1 MSDTGIRS
9 IGLSLLVALA
19 IGVLPATLRADDA
32 KCPGGIGLLAA
43 KSVPLKAGETIAF
56 LGDSITQGGAGKGG
70 YCRLIDDKI
79 TKDHPEL
86 GVKIVYAGIS
96 GHKVP
101 DLQKRLDRDV
111 ISKKPTVVFIY
122 IGINDVWHSQNGRG
136 TPKDKYEAGLN
147 DIIQRIKA
155 AGAVVVLATPS
166 VIGEKTDGS
175 NKFDKMLDEYSA
187 ISRKVAAEHKLT
199 MCDLRA
205 AFLAHL
211 KKNNPENKDRGI
223 LTGDTVHLNGA
234 GNRFVAD
241 QATAAILAAL
251 KQR

>member
-1 MSDTGIRS
+1 M
-9 IGLSLLVALA
+9 LVALA
-19 IGVLPATLRADDA
+19 MGVLPATLRADDA
-32 KCPGGIGLLAA
+32 KCEGGLSLLAA
-43 KSVPLKAGETIAF
+43 KDVSLKAGDTIAF

-70 YCRLIDDKI
+70 YCRLIDEAI
-79 TKDHPEL
+79 TKNHPEL

-96 GHKVP
+96 GNKVP
-101 DLQKRLDRDV
+101 DLQRRLDRDV

-147 DIIQRIKA
+147 DIIGRIKA
-155 AGAVVVLATPS
+155 AGAVIVLATPS

-175 NKFDKMLDEYSA
+175 NKFDKMLEEYSA
-187 ISRKVAAEHKLT
+187 ISRKVAADNKLT
-199 MCDLRA
+199 LCDLRA
-205 AFLAHL
+205 AFQTHL

-223 LTGDTVHLNGA
+223 LTGDSVHLSAA

-241 QATAAILAAL
+241 QAMAAILAAL